1 MYVLHLDST
10 QRDYLLSLL
19 KKQLTFTATA
29 LVEQLTSSD
38 NAFGV
43 AMWSED
49 DIAWQLREQGVP
61 DTAENIRAVRE
72 SYYGRHID
80 DQMVEHGWG
89 VLGEAEVAWVI
100 LSRQDWVLPS
110 AGLGQASSDARHFAH
125 HACYRSMS
133 PDTTSTLISGG
144 VLVHPNVP
152 AGIHISG

>member
-29 LVEQLTSSD
+29 MVEQLTSSD

-89 VLGEAEVAWVI
+89 VLGEAVRELKW
-100 LSRQDWVLPS
+100 R
-110 AGLGQASSDARHFAH
+110 G
-125 HACYRSMS
+125 
-133 PDTTSTLISGG
+133 
-144 VLVHPNVP
+144 
-152 AGIHISG
+152 

>member
-89 VLGEAEVAWVI
+89 
-100 LSRQDWVLPS
+100 
-110 AGLGQASSDARHFAH
+110 SSDARHFAH